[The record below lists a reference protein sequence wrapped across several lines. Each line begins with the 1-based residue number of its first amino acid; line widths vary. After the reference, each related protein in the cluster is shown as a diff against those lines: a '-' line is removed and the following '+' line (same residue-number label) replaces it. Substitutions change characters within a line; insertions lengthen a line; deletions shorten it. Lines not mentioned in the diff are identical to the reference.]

1 MKKKTS
7 MKEAPPAI
15 NIEVPDSHQEIG
27 VKRKPNM
34 REFIAK
40 LRANRE
46 RRASAEQIDEPVD
59 ATIEVDEADAEEE
72 HAQPYDHDEE
82 PATDDEDA
90 DEGEYE
96 FTDDAPLPYEIDP
109 AGDFGTDDDHDP
121 EARMTADEVKAQ
133 AIDDQ
138 DTDDGEYE
146 FSDDVPLSYDIDP
159 ASDFSM
165 DDDHD
170 PETWMTSDEVEA
182 QANTTSGNSSPSR
195 SRRIVEEDEPQL
207 ADDHSRQD
215 DQDVSTKPAIIAAPQ
230 PRNQRRQYPVD
241 AFGVFA
247 SVIKL
252 IAKAVQVD
260 VEMVGSSLLGV
271 ISALAQCFI
280 NVSSRASDHGCPV
293 TVNMFVI
300 APSGERKSSTI
311 DKIID
316 PVYAAI
322 NRNND
327 ERRSMIVQDVTV
339 DGLIVG
345 LIMRCPA
352 QFLLALEGASLLGGH
367 AMSRDNVS
375 RFLGNVASLFSG
387 EPITRT
393 RVDEHHYAQGRRLSV
408 LLFTQP
414 IVAMDFLSSELV
426 MQQGMGNRF
435 LYSQPPSLLGTRTHV
450 DVELDDEPLYQQF
463 RAKIGALASQPWKI
477 DPETGGMK
485 TRTVR
490 MSSGAKAAWVAFY
503 NKLEMAA
510 GPGGDL
516 ASHAGYVARFAEQ
529 VMRIAALLAIL
540 DDLNVQHI
548 SEDIMLRAIDL
559 GDYYLGTAMNIFNVA
574 PANKEEAA
582 AKTLLEWM
590 RNKSVELKLEAIP
603 VRMMYKDG
611 PRCARPIKRTK
622 ELLAILEARGEVSE
636 YTETIAYYDNKR
648 SSDNY
653 AVTGL

>member
-1 MKKKTS
+1 
-7 MKEAPPAI
+7 
-15 NIEVPDSHQEIG
+15 
-27 VKRKPNM
+27 
-34 REFIAK
+34 
-40 LRANRE
+40 
-46 RRASAEQIDEPVD
+46 
-59 ATIEVDEADAEEE
+59 
-72 HAQPYDHDEE
+72 
-82 PATDDEDA
+82 
-90 DEGEYE
+90 
-96 FTDDAPLPYEIDP
+96 
-109 AGDFGTDDDHDP
+109 
-121 EARMTADEVKAQ
+121 
-133 AIDDQ
+133 
-138 DTDDGEYE
+138 
-146 FSDDVPLSYDIDP
+146 
-159 ASDFSM
+159 M
-165 DDDHD
+165 DDDYD
-170 PETWMTSDEVEA
+170 PETWMTSDEMEA
-182 QANTTSGNSSPSR
+182 QANILSENNSPSHP
-195 SRRIVEEDEPQL
+195 RRVAEDSE
-207 ADDHSRQD
+207 A
-215 DQDVSTKPAIIAAPQ
+215 VITKPANVTAHQ

-241 AFGVFA
+241 AFGTFA
-247 SVIKL
+247 PVIKL
-252 IAKAVQVD
+252 IATAVQVD
-260 VEMVGSSLLGV
+260 VELVGSSLLGV
-271 ISALAQCFI
+271 FSALAQCFI

-293 TVNMFVI
+293 TVNMLVI

-311 DKIID
+311 DKLIN

-322 NRNND
+322 NRIKD

-387 EPITRT
+387 EPLTRT

-450 DVELDDEPLYQQF
+450 DVELDDEPVYQQF
-463 RAKIGALASQPWKI
+463 CAKIGALASLPWKI
-477 DPETGGMK
+477 DSETGGIN

-490 MSSGAKAAWVAFY
+490 MSSGAKAAWVQFY

-510 GPGGDL
+510 GPGGDF
-516 ASHAGYVARFAEQ
+516 ASHSGYVARFAEQ

-540 DDLNVQHI
+540 DDMNVQHI
-548 SEDIMLRAIDL
+548 SEDAMLRAIDL

-574 PANKEEAA
+574 PANKDEAA
-582 AKTLLEWM
+582 AKTLLDSM
-590 RNKSVELKLEAIP
+590 RNKCVELGLKAIP
-603 VRMMYKDG
+603 VRTMYKNG

-636 YTETIAYYDNKR
+636 YKQAIVYDDNKR